1 MAAVEAE
8 AIPSVEVQGVNI
20 DERLEELRDAE
31 REYVRRIGRMT
42 GQEEREYMR
51 VVREVRRLESLKRRQ
66 ERPSFMQRVSTYLT
80 RRTTVPVMPVEEDI
94 PVARFME

>member
-1 MAAVEAE
+1 MNTVE

-31 REYVRRIGRMT
+31 REHVRRIGRMT

-51 VVREVRRLESLKRRQ
+51 VVREVRRLENLQKRQ
-66 ERPSFMQRVSTYLT
+66 NRPSFMQRVSTYLT
-80 RRTTVPVMPVEEDI
+80 RRTTAPITPVNEEI
-94 PVARFME
+94 PVARFTE